1 MSTALDSVQG
11 EGAENNIPRT
21 LPSLRT
27 RTEVTIRA
35 TEHKKVYHTSP
46 HGRKTN
52 SAIRDH
58 IVLKDCYLF
67 PKVRKRGIRF

>member
-1 MSTALDSVQG
+1 MKALDSVQG
-11 EGAENNIPRT
+11 EGAENSRPRT

-27 RTEVTIRA
+27 RTRTTIRA
-35 TEHKKVYHTSP
+35 TGHKEVDHTSP

-58 IVLKDCYLF
+58 IVLKDRYLF